1 MSAPTRRRQAPD
13 SVKDG
18 ADGAGDASAGPGPIP
33 AAPVLAT
40 PKRRPRRALM
50 AAGVVLVI
58 LCALGTYWLT
68 QRSAERVAVVGVA
81 RDVAWGELV
90 TSADLVQVDVV
101 ADPALEPVPWSEF
114 SSLVGQHAA
123 VDLQAGS
130 LLTEKSVTGAEVPG
144 PGDALVGVS
153 VKQSQM
159 PVTTL
164 RPGDRVLLVATAD
177 TTAQQ
182 AAGAASAATAGAI
195 EATIFTVGSTDS
207 SGARTV
213 DVVLAEEQA
222 ARVATASAA
231 GKVAIVLVPRG

>member
-1 MSAPTRRRQAPD
+1 MSTPTRRRAAPD
-13 SVKDG
+13 NEKDS
-18 ADGAGDASAGPGPIP
+18 ADSAAEARTGPGPIP

-50 AAGVVLVI
+50 AAGVVLVV

-81 RDVAWGELV
+81 QDVSWGELV
-90 TSADLVQVDVV
+90 TSADLVQVEVV
-101 ADPALEPVPWSEF
+101 NDPALKPVPWSDV

-123 VDLQAGS
+123 ADLQAGS
-130 LLTEKSVTGAEVPG
+130 LLTAKSVTGAEVPG

-153 VKQSQM
+153 VKQAQM

-164 RPGDRVLLVATAD
+164 RPGDRVLLVTTAD
-177 TTAQQ
+177 TTAQP
-182 AAGAASAATAGAI
+182 AAGAASSATAGAI
-195 EATIFTVGSTDS
+195 EATVFTVGSTDS

-213 DVVLAEEQA
+213 DVVLAEDQA
-222 ARVATASAA
+222 ARVASASAA